1 MEGTD
6 NTTRVPRPWGLR
18 ARTGTLSVAL
28 WGFGLATS
36 LFLIGT
42 WGRAVVVD
50 TPTIE
55 ETTRTIIDADV
66 ATVRINAWLEDGLAA
81 ATATDSDTVHTI
93 AEAIEATP
101 EYEAAVQVII
111 AQFVDSLFA
120 PEGEDP
126 VVDVERLLAPL
137 VPVVVAEFQEREIP
151 IDPGQIEGV
160 LDAAGTIELD
170 TGRAGSVA
178 SVVRD
183 ARVFL
188 TQVVLVALALLLVT
202 GVLAMYLADER
213 FAMLRTLST
222 RVVLSAVSYAVVFRL
237 ASWALDPGR
246 GRSPVAGGGS
256 VLLGSNGQVFVFLAA
271 GAALVAGGGAWFA
284 RRRRCGLEKPAD
296 GVDDDTREL
305 ISV

>member
-1 MEGTD
+1 MPAT
-6 NTTRVPRPWGLR
+6 NNATKPSRPWSCR

-36 LFLIGT
+36 LFLIGM
-42 WGRAVVVD
+42 WGRTVVVD

-55 ETTRTIIDADV
+55 ETARTIVDADV
-66 ATVRINAWLEDGLAA
+66 ATERVNAWLEDGLAA
-81 ATATDSDTVHTI
+81 ATATESDTVHAI

-101 EYEAAVQVII
+101 EYEAAVQAII

-126 VVDVERLLAPL
+126 VVDVERVLAPL
-137 VPVVVAEFQEREIP
+137 VPVVVSEFQEREIP

-170 TGRAGSVA
+170 TGQAGSVA

-188 TQVVLVALALLLVT
+188 TQVVLVALALLLAT
-202 GVLAMYLADER
+202 GVLAMYLAEER

-222 RVVLSAVSYAVVFRL
+222 RVVLSAVSYAVIFRL

-256 VLLGSNGQVFVFLAA
+256 VLLGSNTQVFAFLAA
-271 GAALVAGGGAWFA
+271 GAAVIAGGGAWFA
-284 RRRRCGLEKPAD
+284 WRRRCRLERPPD

-305 ISV
+305 VSV